1 MWRCGPLI
9 RGTRLWRKKS
19 WPFLAFLKAASLTQ
33 AGPSDKNDNDHTG
46 ANDDLKPASCAGCER
61 ERRMEEVQPL
71 CLWGCKSWLCQ
82 LDLISTTQQNS
93 SHKKY
98 FLFENQFNPSGYLIL
113 SSTPKTFLGKATH
126 LHWNPK
132 NRDKWPKKVQ
142 NRPNPVF
149 RFVQFVPPWRDAFG
163 KVRRFYWTLFDV
175 KPFQAELLM
184 MTVMYVLDPRATL
197 VDFEESAPAALQW
210 LHCAHSAL
218 CSTVTDW
225 IAQCFKAN
233 LHWQW
238 RTKVHT
244 NASLHCRAGALT
256 ESLEQKLQNF
266 CFRQISIELEF
277 FVIALLRMG
286 RALEKDNI

>member
-1 MWRCGPLI
+1 MAKKGPKSSEPGFQVCAICGTLA
-9 RGTRLWRKKS
+9 RRFRK
-19 WPFLAFLKAASLTQ
+19 
-33 AGPSDKNDNDHTG
+33 G
-46 ANDDLKPASCAGCER
+46 
-61 ERRMEEVQPL
+61 
-71 CLWGCKSWLCQ
+71 
-82 LDLISTTQQNS
+82 
-93 SHKKY
+93 
-98 FLFENQFNPSGYLIL
+98 
-113 SSTPKTFLGKATH
+113 KTFL
-126 LHWNPK
+126 LN
-132 NRDKWPKKVQ
+132 
-142 NRPNPVF
+142 
-149 RFVQFVPPWRDAFG
+149 FVQR
-163 KVRRFYWTLFDV
+163 KTLSGRAINDDGDV
-175 KPFQAELLM
+175 CFWPSSNVGGLWGICTSSPAVTAL
-184 MTVMYVLDPRATL
+184 RALCTAHLITL
-197 VDFEESAPAALQW
+197 
-210 LHCAHSAL
+210 L

>member
-1 MWRCGPLI
+1 MRPKKGPKSSEPGFQVCAICGTLA
-9 RGTRLWRKKS
+9 RRFRK
-19 WPFLAFLKAASLTQ
+19 
-33 AGPSDKNDNDHTG
+33 G
-46 ANDDLKPASCAGCER
+46 
-61 ERRMEEVQPL
+61 
-71 CLWGCKSWLCQ
+71 
-82 LDLISTTQQNS
+82 
-93 SHKKY
+93 
-98 FLFENQFNPSGYLIL
+98 
-113 SSTPKTFLGKATH
+113 KTFL
-126 LHWNPK
+126 LN
-132 NRDKWPKKVQ
+132 
-142 NRPNPVF
+142 F
-149 RFVQFVPPWRDAFG
+149 
-163 KVRRFYWTLFDV
+163 FDV

-286 RALEKDNI
+286 RALEKDKI